1 LGVRVTI
8 LDDYGDTL
16 RTLDCFGALAGHD
29 VTIWTDH
36 ITGED
41 ALAERLARSEALV
54 LIRERTALRRSLL
67 DRLPDLKLVSLRS
80 AYPHV
85 DVESCARLGIV
96 VSSDLHSDSPSYA
109 TAELTWALILAAMR
123 QIPEQVASVRAGRW
137 QAGVGR
143 TLRGLTLG
151 VYGYD
156 HLGQVVAGYGGP
168 SACRCWSGA
177 AKERAPKGR
186 PTATPSRLTRRRSS
200 RPAMSSRCT
209 CAWSTPLA
217 TSSRRPTST
226 A

>member
-1 LGVRVTI
+1 MRVTI

-96 VSSDLHSDSPSYA
+96 VSSDLHSD
-109 TAELTWALILAAMR
+109 
-123 QIPEQVASVRAGRW
+123 
-137 QAGVGR
+137 
-143 TLRGLTLG
+143 
-151 VYGYD
+151 
-156 HLGQVVAGYGGP
+156 
-168 SACRCWSGA
+168 
-177 AKERAPKGR
+177 
-186 PTATPSRLTRRRSS
+186 
-200 RPAMSSRCT
+200 
-209 CAWSTPLA
+209 
-217 TSSRRPTST
+217 
-226 A
+226 